1 MMDPTSSHSLTTLR
15 DTDRDRYLACLL
27 LGEEKAHAIAP
38 IYAFNAEIA
47 RVRDTVR
54 EPLPGEIRMQWWRDI
69 LNGEKSSEADAHP
82 IAKELMRTIS
92 DHRLPVATFQNLI
105 DARVFD
111 LYDDPM
117 ADVITLE
124 GYAGETASALIQ
136 LASLVL
142 DPAAAKNSAEAAGHA
157 GIAQAI
163 AGLLLLMPI
172 HRHRGQ
178 VYVPQTVLAATGLDR
193 DSFLSGTDKQRIDA
207 VIEAFAGLGLDHL
220 KKARLGAA
228 RISKANRGAFIPVSL
243 AEPVLNRAIKNKSG
257 IFSQPLNSSQ
267 WRRQWILWSSLR
279 KGTF

>member
-1 MMDPTSSHSLTTLR
+1 MDLTSNHSLATLR

-27 LGEEKAHAIAP
+27 LPDENQRSIAP

-47 RVRDTVR
+47 RIRDSVR

-69 LNGEKSSEADAHP
+69 LNGEKKSEADAHP
-82 IAKELMRTIS
+82 IARELMETIAANK
-92 DHRLPVATFQNLI
+92 LPVTTFQNLV

-117 ADVITLE
+117 EDVVSLE

-136 LASLVL
+136 LVSLVL
-142 DPAAAKNSAEAAGHA
+142 DPSAAPNSAEVAGHA
-157 GIAQAI
+157 GIAQAV

-178 VYVPQTVLAATGLDR
+178 IYLPQTILKATGLDR
-193 DSFLSGTDKQRIDA
+193 DSFLAGQDTKRLDA
-207 VIEAFAGLGLDHL
+207 AIEAFAGLGQDHL
-220 KKARLGAA
+220 KKARDGAA
-228 RISKANRGAFIPVSL
+228 RISKDNFAAFLPVSL
-243 AEPVLNRAIKNKSG
+243 ASAVLKRAVKHKSG
-257 IFSQPLNSSQ
+257 IFNQSLALSQ

-279 KGTF
+279 NKAF